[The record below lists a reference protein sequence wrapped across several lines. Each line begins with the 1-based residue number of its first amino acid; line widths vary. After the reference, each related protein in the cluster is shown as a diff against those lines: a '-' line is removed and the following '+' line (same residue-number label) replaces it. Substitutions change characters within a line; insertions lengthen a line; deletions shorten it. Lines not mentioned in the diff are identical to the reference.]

1 MWDKEDDKIIL
12 NGLRFNTLTL
22 HVNSF
27 YTSSKKVTQNTWYK
41 PSMLDFDCCSVF
53 RASSYK
59 LAEFDLQIDMRRL
72 KFEMLED
79 SGNVIC
85 NLLWNEREVSEFTQT
100 DFNLSDLRVANPT
113 PNWKVQLESRKKY
126 LRGAINTIVDS
137 EKFHK
142 HIKQLF
148 EEATKDQCQLV
159 DKRFEA
165 DTQNTQ
171 QTTQP

>member
-1 MWDKEDDKIIL
+1 MWDKEDDKFIL

-41 PSMLDFDCCSVF
+41 PSMLDFDCCSLF

-59 LAEFDLQIDMRRL
+59 LAEFDLQIYMRRL

-79 SGNVIC
+79 STGNVIC
-85 NLLWNEREVSEFTQT
+85 NLLWNEREVSEFTKT
-100 DFNLSDLRVANPT
+100 DFTLTVLSKNPD
-113 PNWKVQLESRKKY
+113 PGQLEKRKKY

-137 EKFHK
+137 EEFHK

-148 EEATKDQCQLV
+148 EEATKDQCQFV

-171 QTTQP
+171 QTSQP